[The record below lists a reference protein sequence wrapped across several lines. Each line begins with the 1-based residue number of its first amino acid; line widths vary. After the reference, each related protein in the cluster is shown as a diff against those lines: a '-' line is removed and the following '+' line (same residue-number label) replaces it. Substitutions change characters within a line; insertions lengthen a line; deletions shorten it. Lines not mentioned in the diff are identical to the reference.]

1 MPQRVGEFRSGRP
14 LSAARL
20 NRLVQAA
27 NRAGQVAAAPPLLLS
42 LGEAGVHFGL
52 ADLPHFDVV
61 ELDDALEPGTIDAA
75 AARLA
80 RDFALAP
87 SASDKFT
94 TSGESLSYVMDH
106 LESVWLAGSRAV
118 ALWLPGAGQRV
129 LLPGTQWHLGK
140 LDGPLSAG
148 SSATVSLW
156 GTSGGAHVDS
166 GIDVTAY
173 DWLLGAGESLAAA
186 TTVVV
191 LQHAQSRRWYVV
203 RSLGGASSAVA
214 RFKLTA
220 ALPFGGSAAAVTRIW
235 TGAAYAD
242 DDAITVNDFSGATFV
257 GQVGDEGMAAPLAD
271 RPDVYEIL
279 SIELPAKHLRFTL
292 EGDLAQTDAVK
303 SATVRHSWDGRPL
316 TLGSSVLV
324 YNQPDDDDGDYL
336 FAAPR
341 GATGTATLDPAAN
354 KWWINWVECG
364 PPGGPTSYA
373 ARQQQFATSP
383 SPGGALR

>member
-1 MPQRVGEFRSGRP
+1 MPQQVAEFRSGRP

-27 NRAGQVAAAPPLLLS
+27 NRAQRVAAAGPLLLS
-42 LGEAGVHFGL
+42 SSAAGLHLGL
-52 ADLPHFDVV
+52 ADWPHCDLV
-61 ELDDALEPGTIDAA
+61 ELPAALEPGAVDAS

-87 SASDKFT
+87 SATDKFAA
-94 TSGESLSYVMDH
+94 SGESLSYVMDH
-106 LESVWLAGSRAV
+106 LESVWLPGSRAI
-118 ALWLPGAGQRV
+118 ALWLPGAGERV

-140 LDGPLSAG
+140 LDGPLAAG
-148 SSATVSLW
+148 GSATASLW
-156 GTSGGAHVDS
+156 GVESGGHADS
-166 GIDVTAY
+166 GIDVTAH
-173 DWLLGAGESLAAA
+173 DWLLPPGESLAAG

-203 RSLGGASSAVA
+203 RSLGGAAAAVA

-220 ALPFGGSAAAVTRIW
+220 ALPFGGSAAAVTRVW

-242 DDAITVNDFSGATFV
+242 AAAITVNDFSGATFV
-257 GQVGDEGMAAPLAD
+257 GQPGDEGLAAPLAD

-279 SIELPAKHLRFTL
+279 SLELPARHLRFTL
-292 EGDLAQTDAVK
+292 DGDLAQTDAVK

-316 TLGSSVLV
+316 EVGSNVLV
-324 YNQPDDDDGDYL
+324 YNQPDDDGGAYV
-336 FAAPR
+336 FAATR
-341 GATGTATLDPAAN
+341 GATGTATLDPAAG

-364 PPGGPTSYA
+364 PAGGPTSLA
-373 ARQQQFATSP
+373 ARQQQFARSP
-383 SPGGALR
+383 APGVALR